1 MIDQESSFRIQA
13 VSAFAAIGMIAAFGA
28 ASTYAQ
34 DNQTPEWKVD
44 PTYLARNINTAS
56 EQPSDITTSTCH
68 YKPLVGVGDPEN
80 PPATTDGSILGSVSR
95 YGEAV
100 VDPSGSCASVQYP
113 QEDQIYVVLD
123 GSGAATYADQDVPLK
138 TEDFLYIPATVSHAL
153 KNNSAAPL
161 DVMVMGFHTQGYPAS
176 PLPAQPLKDNIENV
190 PIELVHGHPD
200 TTHYRLLLGP
210 AGATRD
216 RFDVGHVVTSL
227 FLMEIDPGGTNHPHH
242 HVNAEEIYQVISGHG
257 DIAAGSGSNGIEGKY
272 PAQPGDVY
280 FYRAN
285 ATVGFYSAPGVQSR
299 ILCVRSFHPG
309 MAPKRMAPNSDH

>member
-1 MIDQESSFRIQA
+1 MIR
-13 VSAFAAIGMIAAFGA
+13 VKTLPAFVAFGMVTA
-28 ASTYAQ
+28 LCAPFTSAQ
-34 DNQTPEWKVD
+34 NNQSRSWNVD
-44 PTYLARNINTAS
+44 PTYLHRNITTAT
-56 EQPSDITTSTCH
+56 EEPSDITTSTCH
-68 YKPLVGVGDPEN
+68 YKPLVGVGDAEN

-100 VDPSGSCASVQYP
+100 VDPNGSCASAQYP

-123 GSGAATYADQDVPLK
+123 GSGSATYADQDVPLK
-138 TEDFLYIPATVSHAL
+138 AEDFLYIPATVSHAL

-161 DVMVMGFHTQGYPAS
+161 HVMVMGFHTQGYPAS
-176 PLPAQPLKDNIENV
+176 PLPAKPLVDNIENV
-190 PIELVHGHPD
+190 PIEHVNGHPD

-242 HVNAEEIYQVISGHG
+242 HINAEEIYQVISGHG
-257 DIAAGSGSNGIEGKY
+257 DMAAGSGSNGIEGRY

-299 ILCVRSFHPG
+299 ILCVRSWHPG
-309 MAPKRMAPNSDH
+309 MAPQKTAAHSNH